1 MYLEG
6 MIYGQRYRLEG
17 VMRPQCMQAGRFNG
31 TYEVF
36 DRETFIRSLEAEET
50 LPFGTPHE

>member
-1 MYLEG
+1 

-17 VMRPQCMQAGRFNG
+17 AMRPQCMQAGRFNG